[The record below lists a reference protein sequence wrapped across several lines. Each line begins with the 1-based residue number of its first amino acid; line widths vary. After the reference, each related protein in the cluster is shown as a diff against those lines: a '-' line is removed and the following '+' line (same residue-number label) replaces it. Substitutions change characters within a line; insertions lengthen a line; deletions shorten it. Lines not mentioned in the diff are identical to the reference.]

1 MSQEDGPTMS
11 MSFESSEED
20 IRESGV
26 GILEFSPAKAGLDI
40 TPAKFD
46 DFESKEDRKRPSG
59 FGSSIVGVYEFC
71 FTVEYI
77 MIHS

>member
-1 MSQEDGPTMS
+1 MS

-59 FGSSIVGVYEFC
+59 FGSSIVGVYEFSL
-71 FTVEYI
+71 TV
-77 MIHS
+77 